1 MIEAMESHRQAE
13 KNQRK
18 EDRQVNIQE
27 FWVGTFAAKLTST
40 VVLVVV
46 VLILRKYVVHWITH
60 KEALLP
66 THKRQWIVRVRN
78 ITLFLTFGILVVVWI
93 EQLRTIAAS
102 IVVIAA
108 AIVIAT
114 KEFLLNIVGFFYRT
128 TSKFVSVGDRIDIG
142 GSRGDVIDQS
152 LMGITL
158 LEIGPG
164 DKTHQYTGLTIFL
177 PNSLFLSATV
187 KNETFLWSDYVFHLM
202 TIPIKSDSDWKIA
215 EKALMQ
221 AAADVSRPYIEN
233 ARDVMKA
240 QALQQNLEEPH
251 VEPRVQIQVSE
262 PDVYCLVLRIPVPTR
277 KRARLEQ
284 EITRRYLSLVADDE
298 ANIGKTD

>member
-1 MIEAMESHRQAE
+1 MDM
-13 KNQRK
+13 
-18 EDRQVNIQE
+18 QE
-27 FWVGTFAAKLTST
+27 FLIGTIATKLIST
-40 VVLVVV
+40 TI
-46 VLILRKYVVHWITH
+46 LIIVILIIRKYVVKSINN
-60 KEALLP
+60 KETLLP

-78 ITLFLTFGILVVVWI
+78 ITIFLIFGVLVVVWI

-114 KEFLLNIVGFFYRT
+114 KEFLLNVVGFFYRT
-128 TSKFVSVGDRIDIG
+128 TSKFVSVGDRIEVAGI
-142 GSRGDVIDQS
+142 RGDVIDQN

-158 LEIGPG
+158 IEVGPG

-177 PNSLFLSATV
+177 PNSQFLSTTI

-202 TIPIKSDSDWKIA
+202 TIPIKSASDWHRA

-221 AAADVSRPYIEN
+221 AAIDVSKPYIEK
-233 ARDVMKA
+233 ARNVMRS
-240 QALQQNLEEPH
+240 QALQQNLEEPNAD
-251 VEPRVQIQVSE
+251 PRIQIQIAE
-262 PDVYCLVLRIPVPTR
+262 PDVYFLVLRVPVPAR

-284 EITRRYLSLVADDE
+284 EITRRYLSLME
-298 ANIGKTD
+298 AEEKKIDKNN

>member
-1 MIEAMESHRQAE
+1 M
-13 KNQRK
+13 
-18 EDRQVNIQE
+18 QE
-27 FWVGTFAAKLTST
+27 FLIGTIATKLIST
-40 VVLVVV
+40 TI
-46 VLILRKYVVHWITH
+46 LIIVILIIRKYVVKSINN
-60 KEALLP
+60 KETLLP

-78 ITLFLTFGILVVVWI
+78 ITIFLIFGVLVVVWI

-114 KEFLLNIVGFFYRT
+114 KEFLLNVVGFFYRT
-128 TSKFVSVGDRIDIG
+128 TSKFVSVGDRIEVAGI
-142 GSRGDVIDQS
+142 RGDVIDQN

-158 LEIGPG
+158 IEVGPG

-177 PNSLFLSATV
+177 PNSQFLSTTI

-202 TIPIKSDSDWKIA
+202 TIPIKSDSDWHRA

-221 AAADVSRPYIEN
+221 AAIDVSKPYIEK
-233 ARDVMKA
+233 ARNVMRS
-240 QALQQNLEEPH
+240 QALQQNLEEPNAD
-251 VEPRVQIQVSE
+251 PRIQIQIAE
-262 PDVYCLVLRIPVPTR
+262 PDVYFLVLRVPVPAR

-284 EITRRYLSLVADDE
+284 EITRRYLSLME
-298 ANIGKTD
+298 AEEKKVDKTN